1 MASKGAR
8 SNVKELARSSEK
20 RRLSESNAN
29 VIEDFI
35 EMLWLEKGLSQNTT
49 SAYKT
54 DLTQFALFTQGIK
67 AASLLS
73 VDTQMVGEYLS
84 ERLERGFSQRSTAR
98 FLSSTR
104 AFYRHQ
110 IVRKT
115 LSVNPIDNVSNPKL
129 PSYLP
134 NTLSEGQVDALLST
148 PLEDVPVQMRDK
160 AMLELLYATG
170 VRVSEL
176 VNLQMHELG
185 MLQGVIRVTGKGG
198 KERLVPMGEN
208 ASECVALYLK
218 TARPELMKK
227 PTNTVFPSNRGLTMT
242 RQTFWHRIKY
252 YAQVAG
258 ITVPLSPHTLRHAF
272 ATHLLNHG
280 ADLRVVQMLLGHS
293 DLSTTQIYTH
303 VATARLQTLVKD
315 HHPRG

>member
-1 MASKGAR
+1 MPKASQAAKSPAKQKLTAL
-8 SNVKELARSSEK
+8 N
-20 RRLSESNAN
+20 ESLIA
-29 VIEDFI
+29 EFI
-35 EMLWLEKGLSQNTT
+35 DMLWLEKGLSQNTA

-54 DLTQFALFTQGIK
+54 DLTKFAMFIQQSNKGD
-67 AASLLS
+67 LLQVEPEDVS
-73 VDTQMVGEYLS
+73 AYLS
-84 ERLERGFSQRSTAR
+84 LRLEQGLSQRSTAR
-98 FLSSTR
+98 FLSSAR
-104 AFYRHQ
+104 AFYRYQ
-110 IVRKT
+110 IGIKKCII
-115 LSVNPIDNVSNPKL
+115 NPIDDVSNPKL

-134 NTLSEGQVDALLST
+134 STLSEGQVDALLSA
-148 PLEDVPVQMRDK
+148 PDESDAIQMRDK

-208 ASECVALYLK
+208 AAECVSDYLK
-218 TARPELMKK
+218 KARPELMKR
-227 PTNTVFPSNRGLTMT
+227 PTNTVFPSKRGLTMT
-242 RQTFWHRIKY
+242 RQTFWHRIKH
-252 YAQVAG
+252 YARVAG
-258 ITVPLSPHTLRHAF
+258 ITVALSPHTLRHAF

-315 HHPRG
+315 HHPRA

>member
-1 MASKGAR
+1 MVTVKGAAQKY
-8 SNVKELARSSEK
+8 SKQALSS
-20 RRLSESNAN
+20 AN
-29 VIEDFI
+29 KSIIEDFI
-35 EMLWLEKGLSQNTT
+35 DMLWLEKGLSQNTA

-54 DLTQFALFTQGIK
+54 DLQQFALFLQKNNNVNLIH
-67 AASLLS
+67 ANAP
-73 VDTQMVGEYLS
+73 MVGEYLS
-84 ERLERGFSQRSTAR
+84 ERIAKGLSQRSTAR

-110 IVRKT
+110 IMGKICAI
-115 LSVNPIDNVSNPKL
+115 NPLDNVRNPKL

-134 NTLSEGQVDALLST
+134 HTLSERQVEALLAA
-148 PLEDVPVQMRDK
+148 PNQHDAIHIRDK

-176 VNLQMHELG
+176 VKLQMHELG
-185 MLQGVIRVTGKGG
+185 MLQGVIRVTGKGN
-198 KERLVPMGEN
+198 KERLVPMGED
-208 ASECVALYLK
+208 ASECIALYLK
-218 TARPELMKK
+218 TARPELMRK
-227 PTNTVFPSNRGLTMT
+227 PTNTVFVSKRGLLMT
-242 RQTFWHRIKY
+242 RQTFWHRVKY

-258 ITVPLSPHTLRHAF
+258 IVVPLSPHTLRHAF

-303 VATARLQTLVKD
+303 VATARLQTLVKE

>member
-1 MASKGAR
+1 MVSKQALVQSKQNKSHSAR
-8 SNVKELARSSEK
+8 AALTDNNLAR
-20 RRLSESNAN
+20 
-29 VIEDFI
+29 IEAFVD
-35 EMLWLEKGLSQNTT
+35 MLWLEKGLSHNTT

-54 DLTQFALFTQGIK
+54 DLTQFARFVQNHSAKNLID
-67 AASLLS
+67 
-73 VDTQMVGEYLS
+73 VDTQTVSDYLS
-84 ERLERGFSQRSTAR
+84 QRLEQGFSQRSTAR
-98 FLSSTR
+98 FLSSAR
-104 AFYRHQ
+104 AFYQYQ
-110 IVRKT
+110 IVNQACT
-115 LSVNPIDNVSNPKL
+115 ANPIDNVSNPKL

-134 NTLSEGQVDALLST
+134 NTLSEAQVDALLSA
-148 PLEDVPVQMRDK
+148 PSEDNPIEMRDK

-208 ASECVALYLK
+208 AAQCVASYIK
-218 TARPELMKK
+218 TARPELMRS
-227 PTNTVFPSNRGLTMT
+227 PTNTVFPSKRGLTMT
-242 RQTFWHRIKY
+242 RQTFWHRVKH
-252 YAQVAG
+252 YAALAD
-258 ITVPLSPHTLRHAF
+258 INVPLSPHTLRHAF

-303 VATARLQTLVKD
+303 VATARLQSLVKD